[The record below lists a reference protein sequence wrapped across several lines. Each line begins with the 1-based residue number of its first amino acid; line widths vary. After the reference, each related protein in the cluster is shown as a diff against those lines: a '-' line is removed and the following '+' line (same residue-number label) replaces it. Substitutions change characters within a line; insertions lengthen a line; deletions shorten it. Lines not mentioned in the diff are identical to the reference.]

1 MRFPNSS
8 RSWNGAPASTG
19 PGSSGLD
26 GTTRRPRHAPP
37 ADMCGRAP
45 KTSVSVSGPARNA
58 GRNTTGT

>member
-1 MRFPNSS
+1 MRF
-8 RSWNGAPASTG
+8 RSLWKSWSGVPESTG

-26 GTTRRPRHAPP
+26 GTTRRPKPAPS

-58 GRNTTGT
+58 GCITTGT

>member
-1 MRFPNSS
+1 MRF
-8 RSWNGAPASTG
+8 RSLWRFWNGAPASTE
-19 PGSSGLD
+19 PKSSGAD
-26 GTTRRPRHAPP
+26 GTTSRLRDAPS